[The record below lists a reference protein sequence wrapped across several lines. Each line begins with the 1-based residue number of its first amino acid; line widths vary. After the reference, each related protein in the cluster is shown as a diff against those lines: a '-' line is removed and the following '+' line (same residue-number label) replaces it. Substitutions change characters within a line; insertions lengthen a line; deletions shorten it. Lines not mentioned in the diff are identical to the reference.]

1 MLSDSAWR
9 CKIRRHFLYLRS
21 KQAKTDESEQRIYAN
36 PQERE
41 NMELC
46 HQEAV
51 VVMNEFMDGLVSLKH
66 DAALEVGC
74 GDARVTKD

>member
-9 CKIRRHFLYLRS
+9 CKIRRHLLYLRS
-21 KQAKTDESEQRIYAN
+21 KHAKVYGSGTRVYAN
-36 PQERE
+36 KQERE

-51 VVMNEFMDGLVSLKH
+51 VVMNEFMDDLLVYR
-66 DAALEVGC
+66 ATE
-74 GDARVTKD
+74 RQP